1 MRSRTHSN
9 VPLPKSGSAKAPGY
23 RTLLFLFSFFFAP
36 RPASYGR
43 AADADC
49 VLKSMPC
56 SPSPVPP
63 TYASIVALAALDR
76 DDTSSS
82 ETKILGSGGVAPS
95 GGRNH
100 LATTFFSG
108 KRIGP
113 SPSFAGSFA
122 STYPSEVKSPATES
136 MPMLGR
142 LNVRKATWS
151 SGSPSQLSE
160 DLSEDAAAAAA
171 ARTDDA
177 TALTLG
183 FLAKYL
189 PTAASMTR
197 RATRV
202 FAESRSARS

>member
-1 MRSRTHSN
+1 M
-9 VPLPKSGSAKAPGY
+9 
-23 RTLLFLFSFFFAP
+23 LFFFSFFRAP
-36 RPASYGR
+36 RLLSYGR

-76 DDTSSS
+76 EDTSSS
-82 ETKILGSGGVAPS
+82 EMKILGSGGVAS
-95 GGRNH
+95 GGNH
-100 LATTFFSG
+100 LARTFFSG

-113 SPSFAGSFA
+113 SPSFAGSLA
-122 STYPSEVKSPATES
+122 STYPSEVKSPATDS
-136 MPMLGR
+136 MPMFGSA
-142 LNVRKATWS
+142 NVRNATWS
-151 SGSPSQLSE
+151 SGRPSQSPSSGAWVPVISTP
-160 DLSEDAAAAAA
+160 SEDADAAA

-183 FLAKYL
+183 FLARYL

-202 FAESRSARS
+202 FAESRSAGS